1 MPKYNEKTLKLVE
14 SFLANLFGKTVK
26 RATDQ
31 EIKRLSKA
39 EPELGKILKRAAQ
52 LQKDANKAYDALSK
66 KEKDDFR
73 AQMRKKYGSR

>member
-31 EIKRLSKA
+31 EMKKLSKA
-39 EPELGKILKRAAQ
+39 DPDLGKILKRAAQ
-52 LQKDANKAYDALSK
+52 VQKDADKWYNSLSQ
-66 KEKDDFR
+66 KEKDDEYASF
-73 AQMRKKYGSR
+73 MKKYGSK

>member
-31 EIKRLSKA
+31 EMKKLSKA
-39 EPELGKILKRAAQ
+39 DPDLGKILKRAAQ
-52 LQKDANKAYDALSK
+52 VQKDADKWYNSLSQ
-66 KEKDDFR
+66 KEKDDEYAAF
-73 AQMRKKYGSR
+73 MKKYGSK

>member
-31 EIKRLSKA
+31 EMKKLSKA
-39 EPELGKILKRAAQ
+39 DPELGKILKRAAQ
-52 LQKDANKAYDALSK
+52 VKKDAD
-66 KEKDDFR
+66 
-73 AQMRKKYGSR
+73 KYGISEKLLSF

>member
-31 EIKRLSKA
+31 EMKKLSKA
-39 EPELGKILKRAAQ
+39 DPELGKILKRAAQ
-52 LQKDANKAYDALSK
+52 VKKDADKFYNSLTR
-66 KEKDDFR
+66 KEREEKL
-73 AQMRKKYGSR
+73 AAIMKKYG